1 MDSGKAVGTEYG
13 LSKGSVIRLMR
24 IDKLSDELKS
34 LVDSG
39 DISIRAGVEL
49 SFLSEK
55 AQAVAAEQAENLKID
70 MKKAKALH
78 DAADNEGNIDTALIV
93 RIITGTADVKA
104 KPKSVKIS
112 NDVYSR
118 YFTADMKK
126 KEITETIEKALQFY
140 FANIDT
146 EDK

>member
-1 MDSGKAVGTEYG
+1 MDSGKAVGAEYG

-24 IDKLSDELKS
+24 IDKLSDELKA

-49 SFLSEK
+49 SFLSEE
-55 AQAVAAEQAENLKID
+55 AQAVVAEQAENFKID

-93 RIITGTADVKA
+93 RIIIGTAAVKA

-112 NDVYSR
+112 DDVYSR

-126 KEITETIEKALQFY
+126 KEITETIEKALAFY
-140 FANIDT
+140 FTNM
-146 EDK
+146 EEK

>member
-1 MDSGKAVGTEYG
+1 MDSGKAVGAEYG

-24 IDKLSDELKS
+24 IDKLSDELKA

-49 SFLSEK
+49 SFLSEN
-55 AQAVAAEQAENLKID
+55 AQAVVAEQAEDFKID

-78 DAADNEGNIDTALIV
+78 DAADKEGNIDNALIV

-112 NDVYSR
+112 DDVYSR

-140 FANIDT
+140 FANINT